1 MFLQTGVVLFDRPP
15 ALSEVAAA
23 LADAPVERRREH
35 DGNTGYWFGGEGML
49 LVASGS
55 GENGAVAVELFHR
68 SWPDSMG
75 NPETEAE
82 LFGAWAMRQ
91 FGLTTFPYG

>member
-55 GENGAVAVELFHR
+55 GAEQPATTTKPTR
-68 SWPDSMG
+68 SPTA
-75 NPETEAE
+75 NPRMKAGLLGRSYFNEA
-82 LFGAWAMRQ
+82 AQR
-91 FGLTTFPYG
+91 